1 MHEWLVLIN
10 TLTQLGFSVFV
21 AAFLLL
27 RLEVVLRK
35 LEENEA
41 RELEMLAEL
50 LRVVHHDG

>member
-41 RELEMLAEL
+41 RELEMMREL
-50 LRVVHHDG
+50 LDRERHRG